1 MVACKSSF
9 VPRFGEYHFVV
20 AVFGTFEIG
29 TPDLGPNTWVKCR
42 HELLRDSTSD
52 FGSSGVLNRRI

>member
-1 MVACKSSF
+1 M
-9 VPRFGEYHFVV
+9 V

-29 TPDLGPNTWVKCR
+29 TFDLGPNTWVKRR

-52 FGSSGVLNRRI
+52 FGSSGVLIRRV

>member
-1 MVACKSSF
+1 M
-9 VPRFGEYHFVV
+9 V